1 MSEKSEVRWLT
12 PGQLRSWIQLEA
24 VAELLPPV
32 LDSQLQRDAQLT
44 HFEYL
49 VLAKLSESPER
60 VLRMTALAATTNST
74 LPRLSHV
81 VSRLEARG
89 FVERVPCP
97 GDRRATNAH
106 LTESGWAKVVQT
118 APGHV
123 GTVREHVIDLLTPEQ
138 LDQLGEIMGVLLQK
152 LDPENT
158 LRILP

>member
-1 MSEKSEVRWLT
+1 VDGVRWLT
-12 PGQLRSWIQLEA
+12 SEQLRAWIRLEA
-24 VAELLPPV
+24 VVELLPTV

-49 VLAKLSESPER
+49 VMAKLSETPDR

-81 VSRLEARG
+81 VSRLESRG

-106 LTESGWAKVVQT
+106 LTDAGWQKVVDT

-123 GTVREHVIDLLTPEQ
+123 ETVREHVIDLLSDEQVAQ
-138 LDQLGEIMGVLLQK
+138 LDSIMESLLRG
-152 LDPENT
+152 LDPENS
-158 LRILP
+158 LRRLP

>member
-1 MSEKSEVRWLT
+1 MESEPVRWLT
-12 PGQLRSWIQLEA
+12 PEQLRAWIRLEA

-49 VLAKLSESPER
+49 VLAKLSEAPDR
-60 VLRMTALAATTNST
+60 VLRMTALAATTNAT

-81 VSRLEARG
+81 VSRLEARD

-97 GDRRATNAH
+97 SDRRATNAH
-106 LTESGWAKVVQT
+106 LTEAGWQKVVDT

-123 GTVREHVIDLLTPEQ
+123 ATVRDHVIDALTDDQVRQLDDIMAALLTR
-138 LDQLGEIMGVLLQK
+138 
-152 LDPENT
+152 LDPDNT
-158 LRILP
+158 LRYLP

>member
-1 MSEKSEVRWLT
+1 MDGARWLT
-12 PGQLRSWIQLEA
+12 AEQLRAWIRLEA
-24 VAELLPPV
+24 VVELMPAV

-44 HFEYL
+44 HFEYI
-49 VLAKLSESPER
+49 VLAKLSETDGR

-89 FVERVPCP
+89 FVERLPCP

-106 LTESGWAKVVQT
+106 LTDTGYEKVVAT

-123 GTVREHVIDLLTPEQ
+123 ENVREHVIDALSPEQ
-138 LDQLGEIMGVLLQK
+138 VSQLDTIMQALLQRIG
-152 LDPENT
+152 PENG
-158 LRILP
+158 LRRLP

>member
-1 MSEKSEVRWLT
+1 MDAPRWLSAE
-12 PGQLRSWIQLEA
+12 QLRAWIRLEA
-24 VAELLPPV
+24 VVELLPAV
-32 LDSQLQRDAQLT
+32 LDSQLQRDAALT

-49 VLAKLSESPER
+49 VLAKLSESPDR

-89 FVERVPCP
+89 YVERLPCP

-106 LTESGWAKVVQT
+106 LTEAGWDKVVAT

-123 GTVREHVIDLLTPEQ
+123 DTVRSHVIDLLTDEQVSQ
-138 LDQLGEIMGVLLQK
+138 LDGIMATLLQK

-158 LRILP
+158 LRVLP

>member
-1 MSEKSEVRWLT
+1 MDGARWLT
-12 PGQLRSWIQLEA
+12 AEQLRAWIRLEA
-24 VAELLPPV
+24 VVELLPAV

-44 HFEYL
+44 HFEYI
-49 VLAKLSESPER
+49 VLAKLSETDGR

-89 FVERVPCP
+89 FVERLPCP

-106 LTESGWAKVVQT
+106 LTDAGFEKVVAT

-123 GTVREHVIDLLTPEQ
+123 ENVREHVIDALTPEQ
-138 LDQLGEIMGVLLQK
+138 VAQLDTIMETLLERI
-152 LDPENT
+152 DPENS
-158 LRILP
+158 LRRLP

>member
-1 MSEKSEVRWLT
+1 MDAPRWLSAE
-12 PGQLRSWIQLEA
+12 QLRAWIRLEA
-24 VAELLPPV
+24 VVELLPAV
-32 LDSQLQRDAQLT
+32 LDSQLQRDAALT

-49 VLAKLSESPER
+49 VLAKLSETADR

-89 FVERVPCP
+89 YVERLPCP

-106 LTESGWAKVVQT
+106 LTDAGWDKVVAT

-123 GTVREHVIDLLTPEQ
+123 DTVRAHVIDLLTAEQVTQ
-138 LDQLGEIMGVLLQK
+138 LDGIMAALLQK

-158 LRILP
+158 LRVLP

>member
-1 MSEKSEVRWLT
+1 MDGVRWLT
-12 PGQLRSWIQLEA
+12 EEQLRAWIRLEA
-24 VAELLPPV
+24 VVELLPAV

-49 VLAKLSESPER
+49 VMAKLSETEGR
-60 VLRMTALAATTNST
+60 LLRMTALAATTNST

-89 FVERVPCP
+89 YLERLPCP

-106 LTESGWAKVVQT
+106 LTDAGLEKVVAT

-123 GTVREHVIDLLTPEQ
+123 QNVREHVIDALSPEQ
-138 LDQLGEIMGVLLQK
+138 VTQLDGIMESLLVR

-158 LRILP
+158 LRRLP

>member
-1 MSEKSEVRWLT
+1 MENTRWLT
-12 PGQLRSWIQLEA
+12 PEQLRAWIRLEA
-24 VAELLPPV
+24 VVELLPTV

-49 VLAKLSESPER
+49 VMAKLSESPER
-60 VLRMTALAATTNST
+60 LLRMTALAATTNST

-89 FVERVPCP
+89 YVERVPCP

-106 LTESGWAKVVQT
+106 LTEAGWQKVVAT

-123 GTVREHVIDLLTPEQ
+123 ENVRAHVIDVLSDEQ
-138 LDQLGEIMGVLLQK
+138 LRQLDDIMQAMLQK

-158 LRILP
+158 LRRLP

>member
-1 MSEKSEVRWLT
+1 MDAPRWLSAE
-12 PGQLRSWIQLEA
+12 QLRAWIRLEA
-24 VAELLPPV
+24 VVELLPAV
-32 LDSQLQRDAQLT
+32 LDSQLQRDAALT

-49 VLAKLSESPER
+49 VLAKLSESPDR

-89 FVERVPCP
+89 YIERLPCP

-106 LTESGWAKVVQT
+106 LTDAGWEKVVAT

-123 GTVREHVIDLLTPEQ
+123 DTVRSHVIDLLTDEQVTQ
-138 LDQLGEIMGVLLQK
+138 LDDIMAALLQK

-158 LRILP
+158 LRVLP